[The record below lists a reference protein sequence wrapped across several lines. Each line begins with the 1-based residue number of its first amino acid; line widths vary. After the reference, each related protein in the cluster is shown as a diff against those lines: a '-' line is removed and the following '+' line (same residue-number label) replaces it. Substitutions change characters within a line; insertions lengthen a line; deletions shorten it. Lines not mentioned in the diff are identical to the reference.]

1 MNATDADF
9 HRLLPLAFPGI
20 GFNPATRRFTPA
32 EGGWVLDL
40 SLPGHLPL
48 TSVRI
53 PTLDVT
59 VHFETAA
66 PSAVTARFLR
76 YFMKGGG

>member
-59 VHFETAA
+59 FHFETAD
-66 PSAVTARFLR
+66 PSAVTARILR

>member
-59 VHFETAA
+59 FHFETAD
-66 PSAVTARFLR
+66 PTAVTARFLR